1 MACLFFCLAQSSQI
15 KMKQE
20 QNWRIEAQRRAA
32 KSQVCYGT
40 SQPLVESMITISDMK
55 SSFWRVNTTVW
66 LLMQW
71 KCRAADEI
79 YRFNAIGKTLIVLS
93 HAMRNGLMFDSF
105 NPTQQRQHSNTRT
118 DHFHRI
124 IIINIIILIHIAWA
138 CHLHENISLIRIAIS
153 ASAHINTWQFQMD
166 GIKL

>member
-79 YRFNAIGKTLIVLS
+79 YRFNGIGKTLIVLS
-93 HAMRNGLMFDSF
+93 HAMRNSLMFDSF
-105 NPTQQRQHSNTRT
+105 NPTQPNNVNIQIHAPIISTESSSFWYISHEHVIYTRT
-118 DHFHRI
+118 F
-124 IIINIIILIHIAWA
+124 LWFE
-138 CHLHENISLIRIAIS
+138 LP
-153 ASAHINTWQFQMD
+153 
-166 GIKL
+166 